1 LTTPNRE
8 YVFDILDAHSAFL
21 TLFHDHDW
29 EPHLLRSALTKPMR
43 FIGSLGSH
51 RTHDMRCDTLRHMG
65 VSDTSLARLRGPIGL
80 VPSLRDA
87 SSIAV
92 SALAEI
98 VATFQNADV

>member
-1 LTTPNRE
+1 
-8 YVFDILDAHSAFL
+8 
-21 TLFHDHDW
+21 
-29 EPHLLRSALTKPMR
+29 
-43 FIGSLGSH
+43 
-51 RTHDMRCDTLRHMG
+51 
-65 VSDTSLARLRGPIGL
+65 

>member
-1 LTTPNRE
+1 
-8 YVFDILDAHSAFL
+8 
-21 TLFHDHDW
+21 
-29 EPHLLRSALTKPMR
+29 
-43 FIGSLGSH
+43 
-51 RTHDMRCDTLRHMG
+51 
-65 VSDTSLARLRGPIGL
+65 L

>member
-1 LTTPNRE
+1 
-8 YVFDILDAHSAFL
+8 
-21 TLFHDHDW
+21 
-29 EPHLLRSALTKPMR
+29 
-43 FIGSLGSH
+43 
-51 RTHDMRCDTLRHMG
+51 LRHMG
-65 VSDTSLARLRGPIGL
+65 VADISLARLRGPIGL